1 VISSSCTDAGVAGAI
16 VMFVYMVTAMV
27 IALALHR
34 HVMPQFSQWL
44 RRKFKKFFQKG
55 GQQYG
60 KP

>member
-34 HVMPQFSQWL
+34 HVMPQFSRWL
-44 RRKFKKFFQKG
+44 SRKSNKLFHKG
-55 GQQYG
+55 G
-60 KP
+60 